1 MCFISNKS
9 QSLQIKRFLKT
20 SHINALQTC
29 LKNGFVHRISNWKI
43 NSKNNCRNIRAKFL
57 AVQSCSGPIF
67 VSVGVIYQRFKMPC
81 HHQKEEVLFQ
91 PKNRGGLN
99 GFSFEFLESLYFCL
113 NCFLFYPKFL
123 CSLVKRQFNQ
133 IRHFVNLLNC
143 NGQRW

>member
-57 AVQSCSGPIF
+57 PVQSCSGPVF
-67 VSVGVIYQRFKMPC
+67 VSVGVMFLISGLIRFIIGPNDQSFNDGTRFIMKARAF
-81 HHQKEEVLFQ
+81 KEMT
-91 PKNRGGLN
+91 GLSE
-99 GFSFEFLESLYFCL
+99 GSAIKTSQGVTVMTAFVIVI
-113 NCFLFYPKFL
+113 FLFWFYYSK
-123 CSLVKRQFNQ
+123 
-133 IRHFVNLLNC
+133 
-143 NGQRW
+143 